1 MNYRNLI
8 KTLYVDNNP
17 STYNEEPTDDA
28 ICSYDNCETSIIN
41 DSNNKALSVDT
52 EKIDKL
58 ITLLETNQPTT
69 LPESVEKA
77 ELTDDEAN
85 EVLSYLLYLQTEY
98 FSEIPLARELC
109 KQFVWNMPRE
119 VYEAFSTNR
128 TYEEPD
134 VINPLIFL
142 YILCT
147 EDPYFSMGKYVNIIH
162 NLIGPDE
169 MNLIENK
176 IEEYDSYEIME
187 DE

>member
-17 STYNEEPTDDA
+17 STYNEEPTDV

-41 DSNNKALSVDT
+41 DSNNKALSD

-58 ITLLETNQPTT
+58 ISLLETSQPMMP
-69 LPESVEKA
+69 PESIEKA

-119 VYEAFSTNR
+119 VYEAYST
-128 TYEEPD
+128 TKKYEEPD

-147 EDPYFSMGKYVNIIH
+147 EDPYFSMGKYVNIIN

-169 MNLIENK
+169 MNLIERK
-176 IEEYDSYEIME
+176 IEEGESYEIME